1 MFLSHTSMFLSLS
14 FSLPSPL
21 SKNNKLNQRGTMS
34 TPVFILVTENI
45 QKEFDFQYLFLV
57 MKLIVLNFLNLFKNS
72 VKEENYN

>member
-1 MFLSHTSMFLSLS
+1 
-14 FSLPSPL
+14 
-21 SKNNKLNQRGTMS
+21 MS